1 MTRRLLLFVFWLAPL
16 AADLGAPP
24 LSPTQYL
31 DRGDGRIA
39 FAVTGTGPLVLC
51 VPGMGEIRS
60 SFRHVVPAAARA
72 GFTVATMDLR
82 GHGDSDP
89 TFDSFDDD
97 AAATDVAALVEHM
110 AASKALLGPF
120 VRNPPANPV
129 TKAIVRV
136 LMDGPWAAAAWL
148 AYLPS
153 FYASGKP
160 ADFAE
165 YLDVLR
171 ASFRRPGYRKA
182 FTFTTQTSPAPAE
195 RRLAGVDA
203 PTLVI
208 LGNKD
213 PDFKDAAA
221 EAARIAQTL
230 RGEAVVLDGI
240 GHYPQAEADLHDW
253 EALSLTAASQ
263 RLGVKT
269 PSLYKHIDS
278 LAALRTAVATAA
290 IESLADS
297 LGEAV
302 MGRSGSESLAALSTA
317 YRRRAHAY
325 PGQYAATLAA
335 PSGGDGALHG
345 FVAIEAAGGLGM
357 PQGVDESFSL
367 LVAELDSLLRG
378 RAA

>member
-1 MTRRLLLFVFWLAPL
+1 MFWLAPL

-89 TFDSFDDD
+89 AFDSFDDD
-97 AAATDVAALVEHM
+97 AAASVIAAAERPELVAGL
-110 AASKALLGPF
+110 ALLGPF

-136 LMDGPWAAAAWL
+136 LLDGPWAAAAWL

-165 YLDVLR
+165 HLDVLR
-171 ASFRRPGYRKA
+171 AARPWCSTASATTPRRRP
-182 FTFTTQTSPAPAE
+182 TSTTG
-195 RRLAGVDA
+195 RHCR
-203 PTLVI
+203 
-208 LGNKD
+208 
-213 PDFKDAAA
+213 
-221 EAARIAQTL
+221 
-230 RGEAVVLDGI
+230 
-240 GHYPQAEADLHDW
+240 
-253 EALSLTAASQ
+253 SL
-263 RLGVKT
+263 
-269 PSLYKHIDS
+269 PSLSDS
-278 LAALRTAVATAA
+278 
-290 IESLADS
+290 E
-297 LGEAV
+297 
-302 MGRSGSESLAALSTA
+302 
-317 YRRRAHAY
+317 
-325 PGQYAATLAA
+325 
-335 PSGGDGALHG
+335 
-345 FVAIEAAGGLGM
+345 
-357 PQGVDESFSL
+357 
-367 LVAELDSLLRG
+367 
-378 RAA
+378 